1 MAADH
6 AVPAASPWSPLRRP
20 WFRALWIAMLV
31 SNTGTW
37 MQDVGAGWL
46 MTSLAPTPVM
56 VALVQAATAL
66 PTFFLAIPSGALADI
81 ADRRRYLI
89 GVQLWMMAMALALG
103 VLTLAGMTTAWMLL
117 ALTFALGIGTAMM
130 IPAWAA
136 IVPELVPRP
145 ELQSAV
151 ALNAMGMNVS
161 RAIGPAVAGA
171 VIAAMGPG
179 AVFLLNAASF
189 VAVIVAL
196 ARWPREPRGSAL
208 AAERLLGA
216 IRAGLRYARHSPP
229 LQRVLARGVA
239 FYAFASANWALLP
252 LIVRQ
257 ELGRGAETYGLLVAL
272 IGAGAVGGAFL
283 LPGIRARLSRDRV
296 VAGATVL
303 FGLVTLVLAWSRELW
318 VLGAAMLAMG
328 AAWIGVMSSLMMA
341 AQLALP
347 DWVRARGLALFWTFF
362 MGGMAGGSALWGH
375 VAESVGMPLALSMAA
390 AGLLPGVFLARRLSV
405 GRHDALDLAPSLHWP
420 TPVLAEEPEQ
430 DQGPVMVTVEY
441 RIDPA
446 RAAEFMRAM
455 HRLRRIRLRDGA
467 FFWELFADAEDPARL
482 SECFLVESWL
492 EHLRQHERVTV
503 ADREVQE
510 RVRGFHLG
518 GEPPRVRH
526 FVAPRRGPA
535 NP

>member
-1 MAADH
+1 
-6 AVPAASPWSPLRRP
+6 
-20 WFRALWIAMLV
+20 MLV

-66 PTFFLAIPSGALADI
+66 PTFFLAIPAGALADI

-89 GVQLWMMAMALALG
+89 GVQLWMMAVALALG
-103 VLTLAGMTTAWMLL
+103 VLTLAGMTTAWMLIGF
-117 ALTFALGIGTAMM
+117 TFALGIGAAMM
-130 IPAWAA
+130 MPAWAS
-136 IVPELVPRP
+136 IIPELVPRQ

-151 ALNAMGMNVS
+151 ALNAMGMNVA

-171 VIAAMGPG
+171 IIAAVGSG
-179 AVFLLNAASF
+179 AVFVLNAVSF
-189 VAVIVAL
+189 VGVIIAL
-196 ARWPREPRGSAL
+196 ARWPREPRASAL
-208 AAERLLGA
+208 AAERLAGA

-257 ELGRGAETYGLLVAL
+257 ELGRGAETYGVFVAL
-272 IGAGAVGGAFL
+272 IGAGAVGGALL
-283 LPGIRARLSRDRV
+283 LPAIRARVSRDRV
-296 VAGATVL
+296 VAVATVL
-303 FGLVTLVLAWSRELW
+303 FGAVTLVLAWSREVW
-318 VLGAAMLAMG
+318 VLGVAMLAMG
-328 AAWIGVMSSLMMA
+328 AAWISVMSSLMMA
-341 AQLALP
+341 AQMALP

-375 VAESVGMPLALSMAA
+375 VAETVGMPLALSMAA

-405 GRHDALDLAPSLHWP
+405 GRHDGLNLAPSLHWP
-420 TPVLAEEPEQ
+420 TPVLAGEPEQ
-430 DQGPVMVTVEY
+430 DRGPVMVTVEY
-441 RIDPA
+441 RIDPV
-446 RAAEFMRAM
+446 RVAEFVRAM
-455 HRLRRIRLRDGA
+455 QKLRRIRLRDGA
-467 FFWELFADAEDPARL
+467 YFWELFADAEDPFRF
-482 SECFLVESWL
+482 SESFLVESWL

-510 RVRGFHLG
+510 RARAFHTG
-518 GEPPRVRH
+518 DAPPRVTH
-526 FVAPRRGPA
+526 WIAPPR
-535 NP
+535 

>member
-1 MAADH
+1 MQ
-6 AVPAASPWSPLRRP
+6 PASVQASPWGPLQRP

-66 PTFFLAIPSGALADI
+66 PTFFLAIPAGALADI
-81 ADRRRYLI
+81 VDRRRYLI
-89 GVQLWMMAMALALG
+89 GVQLWMMTAALLLG
-103 VLTLAGMTTAWMLL
+103 LFTLAGMTTAWMLL
-117 ALTFALGIGTAMM
+117 AFTFALGIGAAMM
-130 IPAWAA
+130 MPAWAA
-136 IVPELVPRP
+136 IIPELVPRAD
-145 ELQSAV
+145 LQSAV

-171 VIAAMGPG
+171 IIAAVGPG

-189 VAVIVAL
+189 VGVIAAL
-196 ARWPREPRGSAL
+196 SRWRREPRASAL
-208 AAERLLGA
+208 AAERLAGA
-216 IRAGLRYARHSPP
+216 IRAGLRYARHAPA

-257 ELGRGAETYGLLVAL
+257 ELGRGPETYGLFVAL
-272 IGAGAVGGAFL
+272 IGAGAVGGALL
-283 LPGIRARLSRDRV
+283 LPGIRARMSRDRV
-296 VAGATVL
+296 VAGATAL
-303 FGLVTLVLAWSRELW
+303 FALATLVLAWSRELP
-318 VLGAAMLAMG
+318 VLAAAMLAMG

-341 AQLALP
+341 AQMALP

-375 VAESVGMPLALSMAA
+375 VAEVLGMPHALSIAA
-390 AGLLPGVFLARRLSV
+390 AGLLPGILLARRLPV
-405 GRHDALDLAPSLHWP
+405 GRHDGLNLAPSLHWP
-420 TPVLAEEPEQ
+420 TPVLAEDLEE
-430 DQGPVMVTVEY
+430 DRGPVMVTVEY

-446 RAAEFMRAM
+446 RGAEFVRAM
-455 HRLRRIRLRDGA
+455 QKLRRIRLRDGA
-467 FFWELFADAEDPARL
+467 YFWELFTDAEDPARVT
-482 SECFLVESWL
+482 ECFLVESWL

-510 RVRGFHLG
+510 RVRAFHIG
-518 GEPPRVRH
+518 DEPPQVRH
-526 FVAPRRGPA
+526 LIAPRPLPSG
-535 NP
+535 N